1 MQNGMK
7 LFWLT
12 GLVSAFGA
20 LALQGCGDDSE
31 DGGTGGAATGGSSGG
46 STAKGGSGGASGGS
60 TGKGGSSSGGSTSKG
75 GSTGAGGSA
84 PQGGDGPGAGGDG
97 PGTGGD
103 GPGAGGAGNE
113 PSQAC
118 LDFCTGP
125 NSIQM
130 ECGDEDFFPAE
141 WEGAGCLQE
150 CVDFPTGAMGLPC
163 WETHKDNAANADNP
177 GEHTTHC
184 GHAVGEPDNGQ
195 CDER

>member
-31 DGGTGGAATGGSSGG
+31 DGGTGGAAGASGG
-46 STAKGGSGGASGGS
+46 STAKGGSGGG
-60 TGKGGSSSGGSTSKG
+60 SSGGSTSKG
-75 GSTGAGGSA
+75 GTTGAGGSS
-84 PQGGDGPGAGGDG
+84 GGNTSKGGTTGAGGSTG
-97 PGTGGD
+97 GSAQGGEPAAGGD

-125 NSIQM
+125 DSIQM
-130 ECGDEDFFPAE
+130 ECGDEDFFPPE
-141 WEGAGCLQE
+141 WDGAGCLQE
-150 CVDFPTGAMGLPC
+150 CADFPTGAKGLPC

-177 GEHTTHC
+177 GEHTLHC